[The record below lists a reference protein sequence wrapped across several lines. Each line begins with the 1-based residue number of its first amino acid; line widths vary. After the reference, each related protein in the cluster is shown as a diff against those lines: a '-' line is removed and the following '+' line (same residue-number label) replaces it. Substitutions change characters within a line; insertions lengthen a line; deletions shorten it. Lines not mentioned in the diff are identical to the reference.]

1 MLIGVYSRNFI
12 YFCTVLL
19 INLDKQFYMQ
29 PLSTEL
35 ILIRVTGEDR
45 PGLTASVTEIL
56 AKYDAT
62 ILDIGQ
68 ADIHNT
74 LSLGILCKT
83 EEQHSGFIMKELLF
97 KASSLGVTIRF
108 YPISVKEYEDWVNM
122 QGKNRYILTL
132 LGRKLSARQISAVTR
147 ILAEQGMNIDAIK
160 RLTGRIP
167 LDECDLRTR
176 ACIEFSV
183 RGTPKDRIAMQE
195 QLMKLASELE
205 MDFSF
210 QLDNMYRRMRRLICF
225 DMDST
230 LIETEVIDE
239 LAIRAGVG
247 DEVKAITE
255 RAMRWEIDFTESF
268 RERVALLKG
277 LDESVMQDIAE
288 HLPITEGVDRLMY
301 VLKKYGYK
309 IAILSGGFTYFGQYL
324 QQKYGIDYVYANE
337 LEIVDGKLTG
347 RYLGDVVDGKRKAE
361 LLRLIAQVEKVD
373 IAQTIAVGDGANDLP
388 MLGVA
393 GLGIAFHAKPKVV
406 ANAKQSI
413 NTIGLDG
420 VLYFLGFKDSYI
432 DLPK

>member
-247 DEVKAITE
+247 DEVKTITE
-255 RAMRWEIDFTESF
+255 RAMRGEIYFTESF